1 MHSLGPTLQKK
12 RLEYTRR
19 AVVVLCTLLCIVSA
33 AIVIYGIYIFFV
45 PAQDFT
51 AQPLSNGNYFVQVG
65 SNSFAINAPIDG
77 RYFPGTQGIASAKTA
92 SQLNLLVGCITIGG
106 TLTLFVSLHAMLSD
120 IQKGQPPF
128 TQKSCHCLRYIAL
141 IVLFSALLP
150 FLTPTLMYL
159 FCDGVWIV
167 DALSL
172 MPALLGGALL
182 YCLAS
187 IFDYGHLLQE
197 EYDATV

>member
-1 MHSLGPTLQKK
+1 MHSLRPALQKK

-19 AVVVLCTLLCIVSA
+19 AVVVLYTLLCIVSA

-45 PAQDFT
+45 PAQDFI
-51 AQPLSNGNYFVQVG
+51 AKPLSNGDYFVQVG
-65 SNSFAINAPIDG
+65 NNSFAINAHIAG
-77 RYFPGTQGIASAKTA
+77 RYFPTAHNLVSPKTA
-92 SQLNLLVGCITIGG
+92 LQLNLLVGCITIGG
-106 TLTLFVSLHAMLSD
+106 TLALFMLLHAMLSD

-128 TQKSCHCLRYIAL
+128 TQKNCRRLRYISL

-150 FLTPTLMYL
+150 FLMPTLLYL
-159 FCDGVWIV
+159 FCNGIWII
-167 DALSL
+167 DALSF